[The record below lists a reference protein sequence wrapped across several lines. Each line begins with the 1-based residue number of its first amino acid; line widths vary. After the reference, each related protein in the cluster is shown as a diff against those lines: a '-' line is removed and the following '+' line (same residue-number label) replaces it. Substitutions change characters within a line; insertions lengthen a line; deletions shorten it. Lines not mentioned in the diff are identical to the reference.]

1 MKAQALQGYST
12 MSYMMTKYHL
22 EINPDHAIVETLWQ
36 KADTDKNVKAAKDVV
51 MLLFETALFSL
62 VSHLRIPNPSLAST
76 A

>member
-36 KADTDKNVKAAKDVV
+36 KADTNKNVKDVV

-62 VSHLRIPNPSLAST
+62 VSYLRIPNPTLAST